1 MSNGFTTSR
10 RGFLK
15 AAALPIAA
23 PFISRH
29 SWAEGSPMQ
38 KLQYAAIGAGSRG
51 ASDINSI
58 TRHKQIHMLAAA
70 DVDLAPLSKVK
81 EKHTDLATF
90 QDWREMLTSHSEQI
104 DVVSVSTPDHMHG
117 IQAISAMN
125 LGMHAY
131 VQKPLAQSIGE
142 CRAMQEAAVRNQVV
156 VQMGTQLASG
166 SHDRMAVAL
175 VQQRLIGE
183 IQEAWVFCG
192 KTWGDTKPLPDGSD
206 PVPEGLNWDG
216 WLGVG
221 EERSY
226 LDNYYHPNNWRRR
239 QEYGT
244 GTLGDMGCHIFNA
257 MYRGLALT
265 APMRVRSTTGVP
277 NQHNWTNSEHV
288 EYEFPA
294 TPYTGGELKVTW
306 VSGKRRAPEELTSLI
321 PEGVK
326 YPYGCILKGDEG
338 VLLLRHG
345 NSPLLLG
352 KKNEAEP
359 EPAKL
364 KPIGHHQ
371 AFVDAI
377 LSGDREPLLSPVEFA
392 APLTEF
398 ILLGNIAMQHSPG
411 WLEWDSKEAK
421 IINNEEANERV
432 HRSYREGWEIMGA

>member
-192 KTWGDTKPLPDGSD
+192 KGKRLLPYHESGRQKDILVAESIRSLHQVSAMFEAASEFPVGNSKKLVVVSTESGKPRDFDLPFRSSNPERRTEGLRHENAFRVNSGIKQETTISVPAISSISCASDRGIEPVLSTSFRLPDPFLPRGDSMKGFRNSSFSSS
-206 PVPEGLNWDG
+206 GL
-216 WLGVG
+216 
-221 EERSY
+221 
-226 LDNYYHPNNWRRR
+226 
-239 QEYGT
+239 T
-244 GTLGDMGCHIFNA
+244 
-257 MYRGLALT
+257 YRI
-265 APMRVRSTTGVP
+265 APDTTGF
-277 NQHNWTNSEHV
+277 TLS
-288 EYEFPA
+288 
-294 TPYTGGELKVTW
+294 PYPVY
-306 VSGKRRAPEELTSLI
+306 S
-321 PEGVK
+321 
-326 YPYGCILKGDEG
+326 
-338 VLLLRHG
+338 
-345 NSPLLLG
+345 
-352 KKNEAEP
+352 
-359 EPAKL
+359 
-364 KPIGHHQ
+364 
-371 AFVDAI
+371 
-377 LSGDREPLLSPVEFA
+377 LLSRIKHLQ
-392 APLTEF
+392 PLTQEQPSCPT
-398 ILLGNIAMQHSPG
+398 I
-411 WLEWDSKEAK
+411 
-421 IINNEEANERV
+421 
-432 HRSYREGWEIMGA
+432 